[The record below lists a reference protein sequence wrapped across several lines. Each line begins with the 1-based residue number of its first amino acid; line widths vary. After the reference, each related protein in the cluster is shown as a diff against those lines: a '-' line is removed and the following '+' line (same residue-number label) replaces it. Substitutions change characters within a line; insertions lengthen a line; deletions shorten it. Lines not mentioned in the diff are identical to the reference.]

1 MDMKKIKKIF
11 LSVIAC
17 LCLAAPIS
25 VSAENMLNDDNFSRV
40 VDDANLLSSSDEEN
54 ISQRI
59 ENLTEKYDF
68 DIVIVTVNSLYG
80 KTPME
85 YADDFFDYNGYGV
98 GSDNDGILLLVSME
112 DRDWWI
118 STSGYGIKAFTD
130 YGIEFIGDK
139 IVPDLSKQKYYSSF
153 SLFLDLT
160 EDFLAEAEKGTP
172 YDIGHKYKTVMN
184 YIIAV
189 GTGLVIGLVIAIIVV
204 LIMKS
209 KMKSVV
215 FQYNANN
222 YAVNNSLKL
231 ERSNDIFLYRNVSK
245 TRKPEPSSSG
255 GGGSSTHVSSSGS
268 SHGGGGGKF

>member
-1 MDMKKIKKIF
+1 MKKLQKIF
-11 LSVIAC
+11 LPVIAC
-17 LCLAAPIS
+17 LCLIGSIS
-25 VSAENMLNDDNFSRV
+25 VGAESILNDDSLSRV
-40 VDDANLLSSSDEEN
+40 VDDANLLSYSDKES
-54 ISQRI
+54 ISDRI
-59 ENLTEKYDF
+59 EKLTEKYDF
-68 DIVIVTVNSLYG
+68 DIVIVTVNSLDG

-98 GSDNDGILLLVSME
+98 GYDNDGILLLVSME
-112 DRDWWI
+112 ERDWWI

-139 IVPDLSKQKYYSSF
+139 IVPDLSNKKYYSSF
-153 SLFLDLT
+153 SLFLELT
-160 EDFLAEAEKGTP
+160 DDFLAEAEKGTP
-172 YDIGHKYKTVMN
+172 YDTDHKYKTVMN
-184 YIIAV
+184 YVIAV

-255 GGGSSTHVSSSGS
+255 GGGSSIHTSSSGS

>member
-1 MDMKKIKKIF
+1 MDMKKLRKIF
-11 LSVIAC
+11 LPVIAC
-17 LCLAAPIS
+17 LCLIGSIS
-25 VSAENMLNDDNFSRV
+25 VGAESILNDDSLSRV
-40 VDDANLLSSSDEEN
+40 VDDANLLSYSDKES
-54 ISQRI
+54 ISDRI
-59 ENLTEKYDF
+59 EKLTEKYDF
-68 DIVIVTVNSLYG
+68 DIVIVTVNSLDG

-98 GSDNDGILLLVSME
+98 GYDNDGILLLVSME
-112 DRDWWI
+112 ERDWWI

-139 IVPDLSKQKYYSSF
+139 IVPDLSNKKYYSSF
-153 SLFLDLT
+153 SLFLELT
-160 EDFLAEAEKGTP
+160 DDFLAEAEKGTP
-172 YDIGHKYKTVMN
+172 YDTDHKYKTVMN
-184 YIIAV
+184 YVIAV

-255 GGGSSTHVSSSGS
+255 GGGSSIHTSSSGS